1 MNQEAIRSLEAL
13 LPELFSP
20 VELRPWLR
28 RLPDGVRMDGNL
40 PNGVGSTQ
48 LVYETVDLL
57 RRYGLLPTSVL
68 WSSLHEAAPI
78 FMKSKVIELAAKFGV
93 TITAPASDPPTAP
106 QPAPGAQP
114 TNSTAITVLLL
125 STSPSGQA
133 RLRVDIEF
141 RAIIDR
147 IRATRFREL
156 FRFVQVQAAR
166 FEDLQTA
173 LLEHQ
178 PHVLHMSSH
187 GNADGS
193 LQFESAVPE
202 AGRISK
208 TRLLRL
214 LKTLRDNLRLVI
226 VNACHSHA
234 LASEIPPNIDLAIG
248 MLDSVP
254 DEVAIGFSVAF
265 YEALGYGRT
274 VENAFDIAIA
284 NLDETLGDDKLPV
297 MYPLADNDPDKK
309 RLQTLIK
316 PPKAT

>member
-1 MNQEAIRSLEAL
+1 MSQEAIRSLEAL

-20 VELRPWLR
+20 VELRTWLR
-28 RLPDGVRMDGNL
+28 RLPDGPRMDGNL

-57 RRYGLLPTSVL
+57 RRYGLLPTPVL
-68 WSSLHEAAPI
+68 WSSLHEAAPT

-114 TNSTAITVLLL
+114 SNSTAITVLLL

-193 LQFESAVPE
+193 LQFEAATPE

-234 LASEIPPNIDLAIG
+234 LASDIPPNIDLAIG